1 MTAGRLTWLYVPGDR
16 RARIDAALAGDA
28 DVVILDLE
36 DAVVPAHKTIA
47 REQVSVAA
55 GSTDRPIQIRVN
67 AAGGRWQPDDLQMVR
82 ELPPAVG
89 LRLPKCESVD
99 AVREQVDAA
108 GEREIHLLIE
118 SALGVE
124 LAFQLARSHSRIA
137 SITLGEADLR
147 ADLGVSDDAG
157 LLWCRSRIVTASVA
171 AGLSSPAMSVY
182 PNHRDLAGLERSCR
196 AGRELGFR
204 GRTAIHP
211 AQLPVIRRAFTPSA
225 EQVQRARALVTAAAD
240 GGRAGRGAVAL
251 PDGTFVDAAV
261 LRQARSL
268 LALAAPDPATNTDP
282 VGER

>member
-16 RARIDAALAGDA
+16 RERIAAALAGDA

-36 DAVVPAHKTIA
+36 DAVVAAHKGVA
-47 REQVSVAA
+47 REQVSAAA

-67 AAGGRWQPDDLQMVR
+67 AAGSRWQPDDLQMVR
-82 ELPPAVG
+82 ELPPAVEV
-89 LRLPKCESVD
+89 RLPKCESVG
-99 AVREQVDAA
+99 AVREQVDAV

-124 LAFQLARSHSRIA
+124 LAFQLARSHSRIS

-147 ADLGVSDDAG
+147 ADLGVTDDAG

-171 AGLSSPAMSVY
+171 AGLSSPAMSVF
-182 PNHRDLAGLERSCR
+182 PNHRDLAGLERSCVV
-196 AGRELGFR
+196 GRQFGFR

-225 EQVQRARALVTAAAD
+225 DEVQRARALVAAAD
-240 GGRAGRGAVAL
+240 EGGRAGQGALAL
-251 PDGTFVDAAV
+251 SDGTFVDAAV
-261 LRQARSL
+261 LRQAKAL
-268 LALAAPDPATNTDP
+268 LALAPSDRSADAGARD
-282 VGER
+282 R